1 MSNGL
6 LYLITVLIW
15 GSTWLAIEFQ
25 LGVVAPEVSIVYRY
39 VISALLL
46 FGWCLARGVPLT
58 YGLRDHLTFA
68 LLGLLMFGLNYVM
81 AYRAQIFITSALASI
96 TFSSMVWMNIILAR
110 VLFGVKAGWP
120 VLLGSLFGIIGIIT
134 LFAPLVGELSFGDT
148 VLLGCALAF
157 LGALSA
163 SLGNIVSQGAQV
175 RGLPVV
181 QANTWGMFYGA
192 LWTGGLALVSGHAFT
207 FDTSVDYVASLVY
220 LSLFGSVIA
229 FWAYLTLLG
238 RIGAHRAGYATIMFP
253 VVALVLSTL
262 FEGLEINLSVIAGTV
277 LVLAGNVFVLRTRHA
292 KA

>member
-1 MSNGL
+1 MNNGL

-39 VISALLL
+39 VVSALLL
-46 FGWCLARGVPLT
+46 FVWCWLRGVSLK
-58 YGLRDHLTFA
+58 YGVRDHLTFA
-68 LLGLLMFGLNYVM
+68 LLGLLMFGLNYVL

-96 TFSSMVWMNIILAR
+96 TFSSMVWMNIVLAR
-110 VLFGVKAGWP
+110 IFLGVRAGWP
-120 VLLGSLFGIIGIIT
+120 ILLGSVFGIVGIIV
-134 LFAPLVGELSFGDT
+134 LFAPLVGELSFGDKI
-148 VLLGCALAF
+148 LLGCAFAF

-163 SLGNIVSQGAQV
+163 SLGNIVSQGAQI

-192 LWTGGLALVSGHAFT
+192 VWTGGLALVSGHDFNFELT
-207 FDTSVDYVASLVY
+207 VDYVSSLVY
-220 LSLFGSVIA
+220 LSVFGSVIA

-238 RIGAHRAGYATIMFP
+238 RIGAHRAGYAAVMFP
-253 VVALVLSTL
+253 VVALILSIL
-262 FEGLEINLSVIAGTV
+262 FEGLKVDLSVVAGTT
-277 LVLAGNVFVLRTRHA
+277 LVLAGNLFVLRTRHA